1 MKKLLMGSVIL
12 CLFSL
17 SIVLNQTS
25 CSKSEA
31 QNSTLDGQL
40 NKIIYT
46 NFDNEIWI
54 SDYDGSNAVKVNLAL
69 PANVIF
75 ESSLPRMSVKM
86 SPDGKKIFFSGTN
99 TATTESGIY
108 SSDISGNNVAIVKIG
123 TGGAQPILGGVY

>member
-1 MKKLLMGSVIL
+1 MGSVIL

-17 SIVLNQTS
+17 SIVLVQTS

-40 NKIIYT
+40 NKIIYS

-54 SDYDGSNAVKVNLAL
+54 SNYDGSNAVKVNLAL
-69 PANVIF
+69 PANVVF

-86 SPDGKKIFFSGTN
+86 SPDGKKIFFSGLN
-99 TATTESGIY
+99 TATNESGIY
-108 SSDISGNNVAIVKIG
+108 SSDVTGNNVAIVKIG
-123 TGGAQPILGGVY
+123 IGGAQPILGGVY